1 MMAVKNFS
9 FAIIG
14 AALLS
19 TILVYANKSN
29 ACSSD
34 CTKDC
39 TKKCKKT
46 YIIPCDRTKKSKK
59 VTKSEDF
66 FDLENIVSKEN
77 VTPIVILGAGPAG
90 LSAGLYGAAQFDAV
104 IIEGEK
110 PSLLTETSYV
120 DNWLGAPHQLGAD
133 LVQTSHDQA
142 EKAGARFIN
151 ANVEKVDFES
161 WPYAIRLD
169 DGKTIHAMSLII
181 ATGAHPL
188 MLGVPGEK
196 EYWAKGVSACARCD
210 AAFFKN
216 KNVVVV
222 GGGDV
227 AVEEAVELS
236 RFAKEVTVI
245 HRRGQLRAA
254 DRMQTR
260 IKSYPQIKIMYDS
273 IIKEIIG
280 NDKKVTSVK
289 VSNTK
294 TNNVETLPIDGVFL
308 AIGHKPNV
316 DLFKDFL
323 EVDEEGCLV
332 VQPKSQQTSMQGVFA
347 AGDVAN
353 HYRQA
358 IIAAGEGA
366 KAAIDAI
373 EFLESLGF
381 TLEESKKLRSMSV
394 QDTQKEK
401 LQDKEK

>member
-1 MMAVKNFS
+1 MLNKILKYVKNERIRMVARKIS
-9 FAIIG
+9 FVIICSAI
-14 AALLS
+14 LQ
-19 TILVYANKSN
+19 TISVFANNKDI
-29 ACSSD
+29 CSGD
-34 CTKDC
+34 CQ
-39 TKKCKKT
+39 KKCKKT
-46 YIIPCDRTKKSKK
+46 CILPCDRTKKSKK

-66 FDLENIVSKEN
+66 FDLDNIVSKEN
-77 VTPIVILGAGPAG
+77 VIPIVILGAGPAG
-90 LSAGLYGAAQFDAV
+90 LSAGLYGAAQFDSV

-133 LVQTSHDQA
+133 LIQASHDQA

-151 ANVEKVDFES
+151 ANVEQVDFES
-161 WPYAIRLD
+161 WPYAIKLD
-169 DGKTIHAMSLII
+169 DGKTIHAMSLIV
-181 ATGAHPL
+181 ATGARPL

-196 EYWAKGVSACARCD
+196 EYWARGVSACARCD

-216 KNVVVV
+216 KNVVIV

-236 RFAKEVTVI
+236 RFAKEVTIV

-260 IKSYPQIKIMYDS
+260 LKSYSQVKIMYNT
-273 IIKEIIG
+273 IVKEILG
-280 NDKKVTSVK
+280 DNKKVNSIK
-289 VSNTK
+289 ISNTQTGK
-294 TNNVETLPIDGVFL
+294 QEILPIDGVFL

-316 DLFKDFL
+316 DLFKDSL
-323 EVDEEGCLV
+323 EIDDYECLV
-332 VQPKSQQTSMQGVFA
+332 LQPKNQQTSMRGVFA

-381 TLEESKKLRSMSV
+381 TLTESKKLRYVSS
-394 QDTQKEK
+394 
-401 LQDKEK
+401 